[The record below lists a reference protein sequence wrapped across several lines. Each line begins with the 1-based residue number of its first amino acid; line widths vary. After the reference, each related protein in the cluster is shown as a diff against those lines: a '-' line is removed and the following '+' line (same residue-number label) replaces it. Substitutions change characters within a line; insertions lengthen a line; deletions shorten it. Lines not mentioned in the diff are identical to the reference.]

1 MTACAVCG
9 LAQEAEAFAFK
20 NRATGRR
27 HRKCKA
33 CMAMYGREHYA
44 RNREAYIARNVAN
57 MRERRRA
64 LRHRV
69 WQILVQQACLDCG
82 ERDPLLLDFDHV
94 DPAKKRGDIYSLVRS
109 AYGWQTIADEIVKC
123 VVRCANCH
131 RRRTWMQFAW
141 ADRTQSQNSTKPAR
155 ARGLLR
161 PTLRTRVADKPLDV
175 ADGLRW
181 CGTCG
186 LVKPLDQF
194 YASNQSMC
202 AECF

>member
-1 MTACAVCG
+1 
-9 LAQEAEAFAFK
+9 
-20 NRATGRR
+20 
-27 HRKCKA
+27 
-33 CMAMYGREHYA
+33 MAMYGREHYA

-109 AYGWQTIADEIVKC
+109 ACGWQTIADEIVKC

-202 AECF
+202 AECFRLYRRAH